1 MKTELAGKL
10 LDDAQANLAA
20 WSPSP
25 FSGLLRTDTRGAY
38 ESLLSHPTRALGLLE
53 ERLKTAVERGAKTQ
67 HIQNLE
73 APGGC
78 WELGNQLNPSRDVLI
93 TPEGQRHHLF
103 TYRLVYIIYNALVLE
118 PDDHVRHL
126 CNNRACIRPDHLLVG
141 SHQQNIQDDERRIY
155 AGNSP
160 KGRGQALHG
169 HVHSGLQKRPDPF
182 VSESLAR
189 EENASPSNMSTK
201 KKK

>member
-1 MKTELAGKL
+1 MKTELVEKL
-10 LDDAQANLAA
+10 LADAKANLAV

-25 FSGLLRTDTRGAY
+25 LSGLLRTDIRGAY
-38 ESLLSHPTRALGLLE
+38 ESLLSNPERAIELLD
-53 ERLKTAVERGAKTQ
+53 ERIKSAVEREAKTQ

-78 WELGNQLNPSRDVLI
+78 WELGNQINPSRDILV

-103 TYRLVYIIYNALVLE
+103 TYRLVYIIYNTLVLE
-118 PDDHVRHL
+118 PDDHIRHL

-141 SHQQNIQDDERRIY
+141 SHQQNMQDDERRIY

-160 KGRGQALHG
+160 KGREQALHG

-182 VSESLAR
+182 VSEPLAR
-189 EENASPSNMSTK
+189 EEKASSNNTYTK
-201 KKK
+201 KEK